1 MSARFSVFM
10 SRKKFRSKQQ
20 PVQGEDAS
28 RQQPKKRMA
37 LWKILV
43 PVFVFLFL
51 LHCRMWYIE
60 EEMLMHTAFSSGS
73 YLGLNRKIVILL
85 MAITMCS
92 WMVYIYKKSTG
103 KWYHWRNF
111 VYAFMCGG
119 IVVGLCT
126 NVLVV
131 FLFWLNSCF
140 TSGVQ
145 TREYM
150 IVNIAPHDRTR
161 KSHNPRSASW
171 LLNTFS
177 YGEIFIQGDRYTR
190 IYLPIDSA
198 YRLSGERGIY
208 LKIELEDGWLGWGVI
223 NRIWPE

>member
-1 MSARFSVFM
+1 M
-10 SRKKFRSKQQ
+10 SRKKFKPKQQ
-20 PVQGEDAS
+20 PVHGEDAS
-28 RQQPKKRMA
+28 RQQPKKRTA

-43 PVFVFLFL
+43 PAFVFLFL

-92 WMVYIYKKSTG
+92 CMVYIYKKSTG

-111 VYAFMCGG
+111 VSAFVCGG

-140 TSGVQ
+140 TSGMQ
-145 TREYM
+145 TREYI

-161 KSHNPRSASW
+161 KSYIPRSGAW

-198 YRLSGERGIY
+198 YRLSGERGI
-208 LKIELEDGWLGWGVI
+208 
-223 NRIWPE
+223 RPAA